1 MRVTISNV
9 NGQRVARLTGAQG
22 SGILT
27 SMAQADALMI
37 VPEDRERVP
46 EGELLDAILLDETQH
61 VAEVPF

>member
-1 MRVTISNV
+1 
-9 NGQRVARLTGAQG
+9 
-22 SGILT
+22 
-27 SMAQADALMI
+27 MAQADALMI